1 MLLAAAAERL
11 TDCGVPSPMVDAELL
26 LSYVTGRDRGLLRMA
41 GTSVSAEQAARFD
54 ELIGH
59 RAARIPVQHLT
70 GRAPFR
76 HLELRVGPGV
86 FIPRPETEL
95 VVDHVLRFVA
105 NDPGRAGGPGPVVV
119 DLCTGSGALAIS
131 IATEL
136 PGSRVVAVEVSPSA
150 VGWARANVAEHS
162 AQLARAGSVVDLF
175 VADATSVAAPG
186 AALGSMSGCVDVVVS
201 NPPYVPDAAL
211 PREPE
216 VRDHDPGRA
225 LYGGPDGLDVVRP
238 LAEQAAVLLRPG
250 GLLLIE
256 HADVQGEDAGPAG
269 VPGVLRGHV
278 EARPAAGAASPAAGF
293 VPAGAPVWRGVTDHL
308 DLAGKPRVTSAIRA
322 PGRMAP

>member
-1 MLLAAAAERL
+1 
-11 TDCGVPSPMVDAELL
+11 MVDAELL
-26 LSYVTGRDRGLLRMA
+26 LAHVTGRDRGLLRMS
-41 GTSVSAEQAARFD
+41 GTDVSADEQARFD
-54 ELIGH
+54 ELLGQ
-59 RAARIPVQHLT
+59 RAARVPLQHLT

-95 VVDHVLRFVA
+95 VVDHVLRFLA
-105 NDPGRAGGPGPVVV
+105 DHPSPADDPGPVVV

-131 IATEL
+131 IATER

-150 VGWARANVAEHS
+150 VEWARANVADHS
-162 AQLARAGSVVDLF
+162 ALLARAGSVVDLIS
-175 VADATSVAAPG
+175 ADATTVAAPG
-186 AALGSMSGCVDVVVS
+186 APLESMRGRADVVVS
-201 NPPYVPDAAL
+201 NPPYVPDSAL

-225 LYGGPDGLDVVRP
+225 LYGGPDGLEVVRP
-238 LAEQAAVLLRPG
+238 LAEQAAALLRPG

-269 VPGVLRGHV
+269 VPGVLHGQV
-278 EARPAAGAASPAAGF
+278 EEQPSAGSGAHRAEDGAGE
-293 VPAGAPVWRGVTDHL
+293 VPVWHEVTDHL
-308 DLAGKPRVTSAIRA
+308 DLAGKPRITSAVRG
-322 PGRMAP
+322 PGRMVP